1 MIFVPN
7 LKIRNSNEKAA
18 KLLRCE
24 RASEKL
30 RVRDEIDILRRLD
43 HPNVLRLVAAHED
56 EDTFIQG
63 EKEIS
68 LKFELPL
75 RNVFN

>member
-1 MIFVPN
+1 M
-7 LKIRNSNEKAA
+7 
-18 KLLRCE
+18 RCE

-43 HPNVLRLVAAHED
+43 HPNVLKLEAAFED

-63 EKEIS
+63 EERHGP
-68 LKFELPL
+68 EA
-75 RNVFN
+75 